1 MWTFEKFFGEVTN
14 LLNKKK
20 VFVYF
25 MNKLASLRVYL
36 DKTQHLEDFQLLLTE
51 QTDVEP
57 GSQILLLEDSLL
69 NKQVESN
76 TPGTSFPDTS
86 DGNPIIMFAKNNNG
100 VKFGDERELAT
111 FPTLPNLVSVENDAT
126 LAKSATAVGY
136 AHKRKIEQY
145 TKCARIMGM
154 AVKQL
159 VEVRNCSIYSFSMN
173 QLLINCNEFTKV
185 LAPTNFLLLALK
197 TLSCQILMIV
207 VKHSFPCR

>member
-1 MWTFEKFFGEVTN
+1 M
-14 LLNKKK
+14 LNK
-20 VFVYF
+20 
-25 MNKLASLRVYL
+25 
-36 DKTQHLEDFQLLLTE
+36 H
-51 QTDVEP
+51 VEP
-57 GSQILLLEDSLL
+57 
-69 NKQVESN
+69 N

-86 DGNPIIMFAKNNNG
+86 DGNPVIMFAKNNNG

-159 VEVRNCSIYSFSMN
+159 VEVRNCCIYRFSMN
-173 QLLINCNEFTKV
+173 QPLINCNEFTKV
-185 LAPTNFLLLALK
+185 LAPTNCLLLAFK
-197 TLSCQILMIV
+197 TLSFQILMIV